1 MDKKEERLVMKIL
14 IKIEKTKANLYDA
27 CNKSEAIEDILLGKN
42 DRPESIIE
50 ECRDGLLNKILY
62 DVENIHTNIDR
73 IIDANRH
80 ILIKIDTEK

>member
-14 IKIEKTKANLYDA
+14 IKIEKTKASLYDA
-27 CNKSEAIEDILLGKN
+27 YNKSETIEDILLGKS
-42 DRPESIIE
+42 DRPQSEDTV
-50 ECRDGLLNKILY
+50 CKDGLLNKILY

-80 ILIKIDTEK
+80 ILIEIDTEK